1 MNKKPYF
8 APEMHIAEFAQK
20 LLIVNSSLSAC
31 NIQGDEEDYVK
42 SEGIPC
48 EPATGDRKLWDDA
61 W

>member
-1 MNKKPYF
+1 MNKKTYF
-8 APEMHIAEFAQK
+8 TPEMHIAEFAQK

-42 SEGIPC
+42 NEGIPC